1 MATTT
6 ADAVVVLGDLFEV
19 WVGDDL
25 IGQSAF
31 EDACVAVLRAATQ
44 RRPVYFMHGNRD
56 FLADPDVVKKR
67 VPIEPIPGLKPWTD
81 DFSDILGPFRVKR
94 RR

>member
-6 ADAVVVLGDLFEV
+6 ADALVVLGDLFEV

-31 EDACVAVLRAATQ
+31 EDHCVT
-44 RRPVYFMHGNRD
+44 
-56 FLADPDVVKKR
+56 VVG
-67 VPIEPIPGLKPWTD
+67 ETA
-81 DFSDILGPFRVKR
+81 
-94 RR
+94 